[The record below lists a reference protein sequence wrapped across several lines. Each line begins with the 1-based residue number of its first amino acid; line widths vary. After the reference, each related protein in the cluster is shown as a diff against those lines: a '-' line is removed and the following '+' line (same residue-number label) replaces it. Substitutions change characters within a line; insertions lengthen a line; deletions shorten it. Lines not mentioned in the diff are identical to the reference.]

1 MIIHSNIFDI
11 WTFYIGPDGPRFL
24 LLHTSQEKADKWY
37 NGGTFWQ
44 PPSAAVVEDAG
55 DFSLSELMA
64 GTLQLYGQEAVRFF
78 NADYTYT
85 QFSSRRQGLEMVT
98 VLGASVQSPLAVPLT
113 WQHDEYMWLSGQEC
127 LEKVSFRGHREGITA
142 LATNVIQNFGERREL
157 WL

>member
-37 NGGTFWQ
+37 HGGCFWQ
-44 PPSAAVVEDAG
+44 PPSAAVVEDTG
-55 DFSLSELMA
+55 EFSLPELMA

-78 NADYTYT
+78 SADYTYT
-85 QFSSRRQGLEMVT
+85 QYSSRRQGLE
-98 VLGASVQSPLAVPLT
+98 LISVFGGTIQSPLAVPLT
-113 WQHDEYMWLSGQEC
+113 WQHDEYAWLSADEC
-127 LEKVSFRGHREGITA
+127 MEKLSFRGHKEGLRA
-142 LATNVIQNFGERREL
+142 LVENVVVNFGERREL